1 MKIEKYL
8 NTSFLTTNVFF
19 SRILPALSAI
29 GTSIGIYLVFLV
41 VPNEQV
47 MGAVQRVF
55 YFHVASALASY
66 AVIVLLLF
74 ASAFYLITR
83 KDAWDALA
91 EASAS
96 VAFMFCSI
104 VLASGMIWGK
114 SAWNTWWRW
123 EPRLVSFL
131 VLWLIL
137 FSYVLLRSFAKNS
150 SKQKSFAAVLGIV
163 AAINVPI
170 VIVSVKFLNQAEQ
183 LHPEVVGRQGLRT
196 ASFVYTLVI
205 CTISMFLTSVWFTS
219 VKTSGVLLARKTL
232 RLKRL
237 RDR

>member
-1 MKIEKYL
+1 MDIEKFL
-8 NTSFLTTNVFF
+8 NTTFLNSNIFF
-19 SRILPALSAI
+19 ARIIPFLSII
-29 GTSIGIYLVFLV
+29 GTSLGIYLVFAV

-91 EASAS
+91 ESSAS
-96 VAFMFCSI
+96 VALMFCTL

-131 VLWLIL
+131 ILWLIL
-137 FSYVLLRSFAKNS
+137 FSYVLLRAFAENS
-150 SKQKSFAAVLGIV
+150 SKQKSFAAVLGII

-205 CTISMFLTSVWFTS
+205 CILSMFCTSIWFTS
-219 VKTSGVLLARKTL
+219 VKTSSVLLKRKIL
-232 RLKRL
+232 KLKRL
-237 RDR
+237 R